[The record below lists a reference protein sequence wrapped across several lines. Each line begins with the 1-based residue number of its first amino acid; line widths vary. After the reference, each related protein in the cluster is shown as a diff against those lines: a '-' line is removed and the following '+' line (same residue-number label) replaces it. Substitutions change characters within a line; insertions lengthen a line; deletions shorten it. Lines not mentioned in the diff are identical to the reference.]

1 MPRAVIRAAVTGI
14 KPPTP
19 ARTVRSSYIARPQPM
34 PRHGVKGITSRQSR
48 KGIHTQIVSKSTL
61 TITSTTASAISMGK
75 GKEVG
80 RPPAEGPSPP
90 PYSERDA
97 QSEAPPAYDE
107 ALSEQAIHTPTQY
120 PRFPSVVN
128 LYGSRFRWLSA
139 DLCGDDARQRLFQVD
154 FHTGVIATGPLGP
167 RPGIVLRKGP
177 SSKAPVAGAAGWASA
192 SAATSCSCAPDS
204 IVVPAQL
211 GSGCERQSCRRNDAR
226 HDNVHG
232 DLLFCF
238 KVEAGE
244 KQARREFAWVKL
256 DGGGGGESSTK
267 QHRFRLVQQSPSP
280 WGKDGKGSDGSSSS
294 SSKIEPGT
302 LAMLSFYPT
311 PAHTLHYFRLEL
323 TGVDLGPR
331 WALMTVLTAL
341 RLWMLRVNLQN
352 APGEALF
359 GPKRN
364 ATKHAH

>member
-1 MPRAVIRAAVTGI
+1 
-14 KPPTP
+14 
-19 ARTVRSSYIARPQPM
+19 
-34 PRHGVKGITSRQSR
+34 
-48 KGIHTQIVSKSTL
+48 
-61 TITSTTASAISMGK
+61 MGK

-107 ALSEQAIHTPTQY
+107 PLSEQAIHTPTQY

-204 IVVPAQL
+204 IVVLPNWDPDVSANL
-211 GSGCERQSCRRNDAR
+211 VEETMHGMTTST
-226 HDNVHG
+226 G

-294 SSKIEPGT
+294 SKIETGT

-323 TGVDLGPR
+323 MGFDLGPR
-331 WALMTVLTAL
+331 WALMAVLTAL